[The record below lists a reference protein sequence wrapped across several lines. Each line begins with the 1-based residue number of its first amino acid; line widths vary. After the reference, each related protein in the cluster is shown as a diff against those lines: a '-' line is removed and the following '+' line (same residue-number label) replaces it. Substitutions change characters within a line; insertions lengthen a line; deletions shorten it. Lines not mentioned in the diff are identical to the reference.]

1 MAEVHL
7 SNGELFD
14 AIVIGGAATPPT
26 TTTTKPPV
34 TTTAPGNGVAT
45 PQLTQPGM
53 VTSRKK
59 FHCVSEGNMCGQII
73 SSNGTTLANFVKRIR
88 AWAPPVKTCGQRP
101 MSASVFEGREA
112 LPSRT
117 PGS

>member
-1 MAEVHL
+1 MTEVHL

-45 PQLTQPGM
+45 PQPTQPGM
-53 VTSRKK
+53 VNNCKK
-59 FHCVSEGNMCGQII
+59 FHYVSEGNTCGQII
-73 SSNGTTLANFVKRIR
+73 SYNGITLANFVKWNSGVGATCQNMR
-88 AWAPPVKTCGQRP
+88 AKTYVCV
-101 MSASVFEGREA
+101 SV
-112 LPSRT
+112 
-117 PGS
+117 